1 MSSLVTLVSLCSC
14 LHPYLGMLGFVSVV
28 DLLLGCMCL
37 RTEEEC
43 ALFEAETD
51 SHDSCL
57 TVLVDCAQM
66 VDMFPHQE
74 CGRPHTCG
82 R

>member
-1 MSSLVTLVSLCSC
+1 MSSLMTSVSLCSC
-14 LHPYLGMLGFVSVV
+14 LHPYPGMLGFVSVV
-28 DLLLGCMCL
+28 GLLLGCMCL
-37 RTEEEC
+37 RTEVEC

-51 SHDSCL
+51 SHDSRL

-66 VDMFPHQE
+66 VDMFPPQGY
-74 CGRPHTCG
+74 GRPHTCG